1 MLYCISF
8 VFVRCTKTYTSLNLH
23 FMRLFYRWGNGKTSS
38 HVFDGVWRY
47 SDTGTLINLF
57 LHPVVL
63 VGNLSRDM
71 HEDLEMAW
79 TDPAYVISIEN
90 VMKEA
95 LDGRL
100 DKFSDEH
107 SSSYA
112 WKRSIINQTEDPG
125 YYESA
130 PLVSGI
136 DNRVFQDLWKAIYR
150 KGAVREMITLT
161 NSMKKWQ
168 PSLFETTNP

>member
-1 MLYCISF
+1 MYLF

-107 SSSYA
+107 SSSYP

-125 YYESA
+125 YYESP

-150 KGAVREMITLT
+150 KGAVREMTTLT